1 MHNPDS
7 LFDTMI
13 KEAMEEVSNHGWREA
28 SNNAVTLAA
37 FGMMADKVNRRINR
51 IVKPAWVIALS
62 VGATAVWFIVSKLIG
77 I

>member
-1 MHNPDS
+1 MKNPDN

-13 KEAMEEVSNHGWREA
+13 KEAMEEVSNHGWKDA
-28 SNNAVTLAA
+28 SSNAVTLAA
-37 FGMMADKVNRRINR
+37 FGMMVDKVNRRINR

-62 VGATAVWFIVSKLIG
+62 VGASAIWFIVSKLIG